1 MEKGGGGLQQNPI
14 VLIRVI
20 FQTDWRPFTV
30 FLIMLHER
38 LLYKPCKQ
46 TTVCFFKIYFFY
58 NVLYLFYSNS

>member
-1 MEKGGGGLQQNPI
+1 MYAFRRYYWTFLNVMEKGGGGLQQNLI

-38 LLYKPCKQ
+38 FRTRK
-46 TTVCFFKIYFFY
+46 
-58 NVLYLFYSNS
+58 